1 MIRRIFLG
9 LAFTT
14 CVLFGFSQK
23 MKVKVY
29 MLNEKSSP
37 SSDTIFY
44 DFSRHL
50 TWSDFKGKPDPNHS
64 GEAVTSSGFA
74 FDSEMN
80 LEDETF
86 ELIIGVYSFFTKSDS
101 WKKTRVNSDYH
112 LLHEQHHF
120 DITRIGAEK
129 LLQELQ
135 EAPINKKNYQTLLN
149 QIFEKVYAENSR
161 LQNQYDLETR
171 HSIDV
176 TKQKEWDAKIAME
189 LKKIKQNT
197 TVLK

>member
-14 CVLFGFSQK
+14 CVSFGFSQK

-44 DFSRHL
+44 DFNRPL
-50 TWSDFKGKPDPNHS
+50 TWNDFNGKPDPNHS

-101 WKKTRVNSDYH
+101 WKKTKVNSDYH
-112 LLHEQHHF
+112 LLHEQLHF

-135 EAPINKKNYQTLLN
+135 EAPINKNNYQTLLN

-161 LQNQYDLETR
+161 LQNQYDMETK

-176 TKQKEWDAKIAME
+176 NKQKEWDNKIALE